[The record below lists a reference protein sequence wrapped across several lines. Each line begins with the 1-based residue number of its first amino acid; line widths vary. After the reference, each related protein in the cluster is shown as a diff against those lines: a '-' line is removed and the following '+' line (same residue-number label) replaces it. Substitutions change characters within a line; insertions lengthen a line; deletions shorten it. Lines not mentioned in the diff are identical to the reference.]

1 MKTIRN
7 LHDLLVEQLQD
18 LYDGNLRQLKFL
30 KKIADTPDSTDLQA
44 NIAEYTRE
52 TKRQKNR
59 LEQIFVLLN
68 EDARDEPYAGM
79 KMMILETNK
88 LLNRCHNKA
97 IADAALITAIQHI
110 NHYEIAGYGTAV
122 AYAKVLELHDVAQIL
137 LDSLREC
144 KLADAEL
151 SKVAI
156 DEINRDAKQ
165 PEAILKADEN

>member
-1 MKTIRN
+1 MKSIRN

-18 LYDGNLRQLKFL
+18 LHDGNLRQLKFL
-30 KKIADTPDSTDLQA
+30 NKIADKPESTDLQA
-44 NIAEYTRE
+44 SIAEYTRE

-59 LEQIFVLLN
+59 LDQIFILLN
-68 EDARDEPYAGM
+68 EDAGSEPFAGI

-110 NHYEIAGYGTAV
+110 NHYEIAGYGTAI
-122 AYAKVLELHDVAQIL
+122 AYAKVLELHDVGQIL

-151 SKVAI
+151 SQIAI
-156 DEINRDAKQ
+156 EEINRDAKQ
-165 PEAILKADEN
+165 PEAILKVNEK

>member
-30 KKIADTPDSTDLQA
+30 ERIADKPDSIDLQSS
-44 NIAEYTRE
+44 IEEYNRE
-52 TKRQKNR
+52 TTRQHNR
-59 LEQIFVLLN
+59 LENIFVLLN
-68 EDARDEPYAGM
+68 QDQHNGPCNGIKA
-79 KMMILETNK
+79 MIIETNK
-88 LLNRCHNKA
+88 LMNSCHNKA
-97 IADAALITAIQHI
+97 ICDAALITAIQHI

-144 KLADAEL
+144 KLADSEL
-151 SKVAI
+151 SKIAI

-165 PEAILKADEN
+165 PEAVLKVEQ

>member
-7 LHDLLVEQLQD
+7 LHDLFIEQLQD

-30 KKIADTPDSTDLQA
+30 EEFADKPDSTDLQA
-44 NIAEYTRE
+44 NILEYQRE
-52 TKRQKNR
+52 TSRQHKRLDK
-59 LEQIFVLLN
+59 IFVMLN
-68 EDARDEPYAGM
+68 EDSFNGPCNGIEA
-79 KMMILETNK
+79 MILETNK
-88 LLNRCHNKA
+88 LINRCHNKA

-122 AYAKVLELHDVAQIL
+122 AYAKVLELHDAAEIL

-144 KLADAEL
+144 KLADSEL
-151 SKVAI
+151 SKIAI

-165 PEAILKADEN
+165 PEAIFKVEEN